1 MGRFGGKKGKGEWC
15 NYNLKKKKKLN
26 AKFLQTRLPCILWGF
41 KNMFLYPLSVSYM
54 YKYVSIMIIVRIFA
68 AKALKTPFR
77 QIENLTDFILLL
89 LLSGHGD

>member
-1 MGRFGGKKGKGEWC
+1 MPSF
-15 NYNLKKKKKLN
+15 YKLD
-26 AKFLQTRLPCILWGF
+26 FLVSILWGF

-89 LLSGHGD
+89 LLSGHGDWFESSAT